1 VRSDVLLVFDPR
13 CLPEIFDKLT
23 DHSLYST
30 NLNSLSGGLNIMLL
44 IYVWQYTLTSK
55 LIAILKRRFKNTGN
69 FPIVERKT
77 NNQISVKSVVVSL
90 FL

>member
-1 VRSDVLLVFDPR
+1 
-13 CLPEIFDKLT
+13 
-23 DHSLYST
+23 
-30 NLNSLSGGLNIMLL
+30 MLL